1 MSDSEKTNKTGTSE
15 NSSVELLPIKRSKKL
30 EKKQL
35 TPTKGRI
42 SKPAKQHATSPRMRA
57 KQVALGTTLKPQQQ
71 HRQQQKKS
79 SDSFY
84 RGALVGS
91 FLGATLSTVIT
102 NSIAKLLG

>member
-1 MSDSEKTNKTGTSE
+1 MSDNDKTNKTGTSE
-15 NSSVELLPIKRSKKL
+15 NSSVEVLPIKRFKKL

-35 TPTKGRI
+35 TPTKSRI
-42 SKPAKQHATSPRMRA
+42 SKSAKQHATSPRMRA
-57 KQVALGTTLKPQQQ
+57 KQVALGTAIKPQQQ

-79 SDSFY
+79 NDSFY